1 MDYRES
7 PQQQRVFRSH
17 FTLVAMDGKKVVVEA
32 LKRNSR
38 DAMAK
43 AKHFRT
49 LAGSQK
55 TKEEAD
61 LYFQHALEEEAKA
74 NGYLRQAEVLSQLE
88 FDKSSRQ

>member
-1 MDYRES
+1 
-7 PQQQRVFRSH
+7 
-17 FTLVAMDGKKVVVEA
+17 MDGKKIVVEA
-32 LKRNSR
+32 LKKHSR

-43 AKHFRT
+43 AKEFRT
-49 LAGSQK
+49 LAASQK

-88 FDKSSRQ
+88 L